1 MVVLVAVVPAIVG
14 TGGTVATIPI
24 ILIPV
29 SPVTVAAISSVGV
42 TATLKINQVF
52 IINWLIFKN
61 NITPILLKKLILK
74 FTFLVLSTGSVI
86 IKLILADFQYL
97 IFFIQ
102 FQNLKT

>member
-1 MVVLVAVVPAIVG
+1 MVVLVAVVPSVVG
-14 TGGTVATIPI
+14 TSGTVATIPI

-61 NITPILLKKLILK
+61 NHYTNPTKKINIK
-74 FTFLVLSTGSVI
+74 VHFFGPFYRLSH
-86 IKLILADFQYL
+86 
-97 IFFIQ
+97 
-102 FQNLKT
+102 N